1 MCALGLKG
9 DNRKE
14 IKKKRIGHNIADNII
29 YINVKIYYLKNRAGP
44 GFYLFWSELASQA
57 GRPHPLHILPILV
70 MQLAGKL
77 SSPGGL
83 NTVRLHGPPGL
94 LKRPLSSWP
103 TAVPHCLCCLPI
115 QYLYSNYGTGAVS
128 VLKVNK

>member
-44 GFYLFWSELASQA
+44 GFYLFWS
-57 GRPHPLHILPILV
+57 GRPQPLHILPSTYACNA
-70 MQLAGKL
+70 AGRKTKL
-77 SSPGGL
+77 PGWSQYRPPAWATWSS
-83 NTVRLHGPPGL
+83 
-94 LKRPLSSWP
+94 
-103 TAVPHCLCCLPI
+103 
-115 QYLYSNYGTGAVS
+115 
-128 VLKVNK
+128 